1 MFAHVLVSRSELVD
15 MIHSP
20 HLSLRSIGSKLGVDV
35 TELVRLNQEIWGPM
49 LTPKSRFK
57 AGTEVVLPRDLSAET
72 RVKLERPSPK
82 LARTKRV
89 RSSDDTSSSSS
100 SSALDD
106 TSVKTARGKTSTYVA
121 AENETPTRHVPSAY

>member
-1 MFAHVLVSRSELVD
+1 
-15 MIHSP
+15 MIHSS

-82 LARTKRV
+82 LARTKRM
-89 RSSDDTSSSSS
+89 RSSDDASSSS

-121 AENETPTRHVPSAY
+121 AENETPTRHVPSAF

>member
-1 MFAHVLVSRSELVD
+1 MCWCHVLKLVD
-15 MIHSP
+15 VIHSP

-89 RSSDDTSSSSS
+89 RSSDDASSSSS

-121 AENETPTRHVPSAY
+121 AENETPTRHVPSAS